1 MELQGH
7 KSASSR
13 MPSTDEIE
21 EKRSL
26 QKRLT
31 GLQRNRRC
39 SARPTY
45 TNRNGAACLCDLEKL
60 RLNSIAKADSKRQLF
75 QACTAYI
82 ALRCVHHSN
91 ASACLFLITFPSTLF
106 PCVVIATLS
115 DIMVADKEQCKDMFN
130 LYDEEGD
137 GKIDGT
143 QIGSVVRALGLK
155 PTNAMVHKAAGE
167 EYKRKGEKRITFEE
181 FMPIYEQ
188 LTKEKEV
195 GSYHD
200 YLEGLRVFDKE
211 ENGKILAAELR
222 HSLLALGERMNS
234 EEVDEMFEG
243 NQDAE
248 GMINY
253 EAFIKK
259 VLAGP
264 FPEEED

>member
-1 MELQGH
+1 
-7 KSASSR
+7 
-13 MPSTDEIE
+13 
-21 EKRSL
+21 
-26 QKRLT
+26 
-31 GLQRNRRC
+31 
-39 SARPTY
+39 
-45 TNRNGAACLCDLEKL
+45 
-60 RLNSIAKADSKRQLF
+60 
-75 QACTAYI
+75 
-82 ALRCVHHSN
+82 
-91 ASACLFLITFPSTLF
+91 
-106 PCVVIATLS
+106 
-115 DIMVADKEQCKDMFN
+115 MVADKEQCKDMFN

-211 ENGKILAAELR
+211 ENGKILGAELR
-222 HSLLALGERMNS
+222 HSLLALGERMHS
-234 EEVDEMFEG
+234 EEVDEIFEG

-264 FPEEED
+264 FPEEDD